1 MYLMFCTGN
10 INLMIAAGPFFSESS
25 PHGKSLKSLIQKTI
39 DSKAKLLILLGP
51 IFDTDFGIHLN
62 KSSTDSLQKYYDDI
76 LEPILTPLFRFVA
89 TIHYSDIKNVI
100 NNQLFYIF

>member
-1 MYLMFCTGN
+1 MYLIFCTGN

-51 IFDTDFGIHLN
+51 IFDSDFGINLN

-89 TIHYSDIKNVI
+89 TIHYSVI
-100 NNQLFYIF
+100 